1 MKYQKLYQR
10 AKIMDCDTIVTGHYA
25 RIEYDSDT
33 GRWLLKK
40 ARNLAKD
47 QSYVLYFMTQE
58 QLKHTKFPLGD
69 FASKDEVRNVA
80 AKYGFIN
87 AKSMTARIFVLY
99 KTGNTPILLSSI
111 PEKAILRVRLWICGA
126 INSAGIK
133 DHSVYGRTAKRT
145 GAFFAGTDVCLPQM
159 SGRTT
164 VVLSSEKELYT
175 TELIAE
181 DFNWIVP
188 PSPEQSIRV
197 TAKVRYGAKEA
208 AASASVL
215 PDQTVRVMFDEP
227 QRAVTKGQ
235 AVVLYDGD
243 IVMGGGTDLQGIIP
257 CTLIRARS

>member
-87 AKSMTARIFVLY
+87 AKKHDSQDICFVQNGKY
-99 KTGNTPILLSSI
+99 ADFIEQYTGKSYPSGSFVDLRGNQLGRHKGIIRYTVGQRKGLGLSLPAPMYVCRKC
-111 PEKAILRVRLWICGA
+111 PED
-126 INSAGIK
+126 N
-133 DHSVYGRTAKRT
+133 
-145 GAFFAGTDVCLPQM
+145 
-159 SGRTT
+159 T

-243 IVMGGGTDLQGIIP
+243 IVMGGGTICRG
-257 CTLIRARS
+257 